1 MANQELEQNYCP
13 VCSKKVEGAG
23 PLLPVGKIG
32 DVLEELKE
40 ECRTVEKV
48 ERYEFPTRPSTLHSP
63 VQERRL
69 SITRS
74 VDSSRSTFRERMSDL
89 PSRIFRRADSMTSEI
104 SLSSRRSTMTNDST
118 RSLLR
123 VTPDKTDVK
132 GRNLSCPTDFRC
144 RRSKQRQED
153 WSTR

>member
-1 MANQELEQNYCP
+1 MANQELQQNYCP
-13 VCSKKVEGAG
+13 VCSNIVEGAG
-23 PLLPVGKIG
+23 PILPVGKIG

-40 ECRTVEKV
+40 ESRNLEKI
-48 ERYEFPTRPSTLHSP
+48 ERYEFPTRPPTLHSP

-89 PSRIFRRADSMTSEI
+89 PSRIFRRSDSMASEI
-104 SLSSRRSTMTNDST
+104 SLSSRRSTLTNDST

-123 VTPDKTDVK
+123 VTPDTTEVK
-132 GRNLSCPTDFRC
+132 GGNNLEQTNLSCCYP
-144 RRSKQRQED
+144 KQSQEN
-153 WSTR
+153 WHTR